1 MNENSVL
8 ACSYRV
14 YDGKMI
20 VNLTKIKNKLN
31 TFAGMLHLNVQTLQ
45 EDNLIISRLRK
56 YYNDLAHHDFSL
68 NHNDSKNHFNKIF
81 DGFAYVRDL
90 T

>member
-1 MNENSVL
+1 MNNQSIL
-8 ACSYRV
+8 ACTRRV

-20 VNLTKIKNKLN
+20 INFVKIRNKLN
-31 TFAGMLHLNVQTLQ
+31 YFAKLLHLDLKTLQ
-45 EDNLIISRLRK
+45 NDDLIINHLRK

>member
-1 MNENSVL
+1 MNNQSIL

-20 VNLTKIKNKLN
+20 VNLPKIKNKLN
-31 TFAGMLHLNVQTLQ
+31 IFAKMLHSDVNTLQ
-45 EDNLIISRLRK
+45 EDNFIIDHLRK
-56 YYNDLAHHDFSL
+56 YYNDLAHHDFSI
-68 NHNDSKNHFNKIF
+68 NHIKSKTYFNKIF
-81 DGFAYVRDL
+81 DGFAYVRDI